1 MIQTNQDRESSK
13 AIKKPFRRIGPLDAY
28 IYQQRS
34 DDENKED
41 IEKNVLILEKE
52 EPIRPGPMLL
62 KVHEPLPIYEEEKE
76 KILHIFTDGACPNNG
91 KKNANA
97 AWGALLVSD
106 DGYIVLDRFSG
117 QIPLSEPQTNQRSEL
132 TALLRGL
139 EVAEKC
145 LARDS
150 ELKKIQ
156 LWSDSEY
163 SINCASVWGPKWKSR
178 GWKKQGGEIQHL
190 DLIRVLVEKTISLGF
205 KIEYRWLK
213 GHKGGQSQYA
223 FPWMFNHQ
231 VDALANSALR

>member
-1 MIQTNQDRESSK
+1 MIQTNEHSESSK

-41 IEKNVLILEKE
+41 VQKNILVLEKE
-52 EPIRPGPMLL
+52 EPVFKTPVFLNV
-62 KVHEPLPIYEEEKE
+62 VHEALPTLDKE
-76 KILHIFTDGACPNNG
+76 KVLHVFTDGACPNNG

-106 DGYIVLDRFSG
+106 DGYVVLDRFSG

-145 LARDS
+145 LARDPD
-150 ELKKIQ
+150 LKKIQ